1 MKNKKSKI
9 LVYTFYRFKSI
20 KNINK
25 IKYELEM
32 NLKRFNTIKGTILIA
47 NEGINGSLA
56 GIDKE
61 IKIVLKK
68 IKFILGIRN
77 LSLKVNQS
85 EFIPFYKLKVRIKNE
100 IVTLGIKGIDVT
112 KKTGNF
118 IITSNW
124 DKLLLNK
131 KIITLDVRNK
141 YERKIGYFKNSKNIE
156 MSNFK
161 EFPKKIKELNLDKKS
176 KIAMYCTG
184 GIRCEKASSYLLSIG
199 YTNVMQLDG
208 GIINYLNTK
217 KKKSSWNGECFVF
230 DNRVSV
236 NSELEQGNYRQCH
249 GCRSPLSRKD
259 VNSSKYQKGV
269 SCPNCYDK
277 KSNNQK
283 RRYAIR
289 QSQIN
294 AAEKNHKN
302 HTFKKVYTSDLL

>member
-1 MKNKKSKI
+1 MKKSKV

-25 IKYELEM
+25 IKYDLEM
-32 NLKRFNTIKGTILIA
+32 NLKKFKTIKGTILIA
-47 NEGINGSLA
+47 SEGINGSLA
-56 GIDKE
+56 GIDRE
-61 IKIVLKK
+61 IEIALKK
-68 IKFILGIRN
+68 IKFILGIKK
-77 LSLKVNQS
+77 LSLKVNS
-85 EFIPFYKLKVRIKNE
+85 SKFIPFYKLRVRIKNE
-100 IVTLGIKGIDVT
+100 IVTLGIKGVNVT

-118 IITSNW
+118 ISTSNW
-124 DKLLLNK
+124 DKILLDK
-131 KIITLDVRNK
+131 DIITLDVRNE

-156 MSNFK
+156 MNNFR
-161 EFPKKIKELNLDKKS
+161 EFPKKIKKLNLNKKN

-208 GIINYLNTK
+208 GIISYLNSNKTN
-217 KKKSSWNGECFVF
+217 SSWKGECFVF

-249 GCRSPLSRKD
+249 GCRSPISKKD
-259 VNSSKYQKGV
+259 INSSKYQKGV

-289 QSQIN
+289 QSQID
-294 AAEKNHKN
+294 AAEKNQKN
-302 HTFKKVYTSDLL
+302 HSFKKMYISDLL

>member
-1 MKNKKSKI
+1 MKKSKV

-32 NLKRFNTIKGTILIA
+32 NLKKFKTIKGTILIA
-47 NEGINGSLA
+47 SEGINGSLA
-56 GIDKE
+56 GIDRE
-61 IKIVLKK
+61 IEIALKK
-68 IKFILGIRN
+68 IKFILGIKK
-77 LSLKVNQS
+77 LSLKVNS
-85 EFIPFYKLKVRIKNE
+85 SKFIPFYKLRVRIKNE
-100 IVTLGIKGIDVT
+100 IVTLGIKGLNVT

-118 IITSNW
+118 ISTSNW
-124 DKLLLNK
+124 DKILLDK
-131 KIITLDVRNK
+131 DIITLDVRNE

-156 MSNFK
+156 MNNFR
-161 EFPKKIKELNLDKKS
+161 EFPKKIKKLNLNKKN

-208 GIINYLNTK
+208 GIISYLNSNKTN
-217 KKKSSWNGECFVF
+217 SSWKGECFVF

-249 GCRSPLSRKD
+249 GCRSPISKKD
-259 VNSSKYQKGV
+259 INSSKYQKGV

-289 QSQIN
+289 QSQID
-294 AAEKNHKN
+294 AAEKNQKN
-302 HTFKKVYTSDLL
+302 HSFKKMYISDLL